1 MVECLAPGSIL
12 AGRYKVLS
20 EIGRGRLGIV
30 YKVHHAVLDRQ
41 VAVKV
46 LFEEVKPTETAFLRF
61 KREAE
66 TASSLNH
73 PSIVKIFDFG
83 ISEGRFPFLV
93 MDYVDG
99 KILGNLL
106 REQMRLPREKALPIF
121 IQICDGMAYAHE
133 NGVIH
138 RDLKPDN
145 IFLVQKGV
153 QHELVQIVDFGIAK
167 KLNDPK
173 MKKLTAEGQV
183 LGTPAFMSPEQITGK
198 DLDARSDIYSLG
210 CLMYNV
216 LTGRLPFPGANAME
230 VMSHHLQR
238 EPLNFSEACPGLRL
252 PVGLQYVLRKSMKKE
267 PKERQSTMLQLQEE
281 LAAFL

>member
-20 EIGRGRLGIV
+20 EIGRGKLGIV
-30 YKVHHAVLDRQ
+30 YKVQHAVLDRP

-46 LFEEVKPTETAFLRF
+46 LFEEVKATDTAFLRF
-61 KREAE
+61 QREAE

-73 PSIVKIFDFG
+73 PCVVKIFDFG
-83 ISEGRFPFLV
+83 IAEGRFPFLV
-93 MDYVDG
+93 MDYVEG
-99 KILGNLL
+99 KVLGNLL
-106 REQMRLPREKALPIF
+106 REQIKLSREKALPIF
-121 IQICDGMAYAHE
+121 VQICDGMAHAHE
-133 NGVIH
+133 NGIIH

-153 QHELVQIVDFGIAK
+153 QHEFVQIVDFGIAK

-173 MKKLTAEGQV
+173 KRKLTAEGQV
-183 LGTPAFMSPEQITGK
+183 LGTPAFMSPEQIMGK

-210 CLMYNV
+210 CLMYHV
-216 LTGRLPFPGANAME
+216 LTGRLPFPGANATE
-230 VMSHHLQR
+230 VMAHHLEQ
-238 EPLNFSEACPGLRL
+238 EPMNFSEACPGLRL

-267 PKERQSTMLQLQEE
+267 AKERHESMLQLKEE
-281 LAAFL
+281 LTAFM

>member
-1 MVECLAPGSIL
+1 MGEGLQPGSIL

-20 EIGRGRLGIV
+20 EIGRGKLGIV
-30 YKVHHAVLDRQ
+30 YKVHHAVLDRT

-46 LFEEVKPTETAFLRF
+46 LFAEVKATDTAFLRF
-61 KREAE
+61 QREAE

-73 PSIVKIFDFG
+73 PCVVKIFDFG
-83 ISEGRFPFLV
+83 IAEGRFPFLV
-93 MDYVDG
+93 MDYVEG

-106 REQMRLPREKALPIF
+106 REQIRLPREKALPIF
-121 IQICDGMAYAHE
+121 IQICDGMAHAHE
-133 NGVIH
+133 NGIIH

-153 QHELVQIVDFGIAK
+153 QHEFVQIVDFGIAK
-167 KLNDPK
+167 KLNDK
-173 MKKLTAEGQV
+173 KRKLTGEGQV
-183 LGTPAFMSPEQITGK
+183 LGTPAFMSPEQIMGK

-216 LTGRLPFPGANAME
+216 LTGKLPFAGASATE
-230 VMSHHLQR
+230 VMALHLER
-238 EPLNFSEACPGLRL
+238 EPMSFSEACPGLRL
-252 PVGLQYVLRKSMKKE
+252 PVGLQYVLRKSLKKE
-267 PKERQSTMLQLQEE
+267 VKERHASMLELKEE